1 VQVLKPEI
9 GERIAEAAEDLFL
22 ERGYEKTT
30 MREIARAADVTLSN
44 MYKYYPDKAA
54 LFASLM
60 RPFYARTVRDLE
72 TLFRE
77 KHEMEEDS
85 VFELVIDAIVSMI
98 KSDRRKFVI
107 LMGRSAGTEFSGV
120 PDRVAGMLAEH
131 MSDDLPRSGAGEYL
145 VGVLARNFFIGLL
158 AIAERQDLDEDRTK
172 EDVVTLVRYHFAGM
186 REIR

>member
-9 GERIAEAAEDLFL
+9 GERIAGAAEALFL
-22 ERGYEKTT
+22 ERGYEGTT

-60 RPFYARTVRDLE
+60 RPFYARTLRDLE
-72 TLFRE
+72 ALFRE
-77 KHEMEEDS
+77 KYEMAEDN
-85 VFELVIDAIVSMI
+85 VFGLVVDAIVSMI

-107 LMGRSAGTEFSGV
+107 LMGRSSGTEFAGV

-131 MSDDLPRSGAGEYL
+131 MEDELPRNGAGEYL
-145 VGVLARNFFIGLL
+145 VRVLARNFFVGLL
-158 AIAERQDLDEDRTK
+158 AIAERQDLDEELTK
-172 EDVVTLVRYHFAGM
+172 QDVVALVRYHFAGM